1 MSLIKFL
8 DLKTLGDERGHLVV
22 LENNKNVP
30 FEVKRVYYLTD
41 TQPGVPRGFHAHKD
55 LLQVA
60 VCVSGKCLMKLDDG
74 VRKEEVWLDTPDK
87 AILIDKMVWHEM
99 HDFSQNCVL
108 LVLASDFY
116 DEADYVRDYSRFLE
130 MVEHA

>member
-1 MSLIKFL
+1 MSLITFL

-22 LENNKNVP
+22 LESNRDVP

-41 TQPGVPRGFHAHKD
+41 TQPGVPRGFHAHKQ

-74 VRKEEVWLDTPDK
+74 ILKEEVWLDTPNK
-87 AILIDKMVWHEM
+87 AILIDKMIWHEM
-99 HDFSQNCVL
+99 HEFSHGCVL

-130 MVEHA
+130 MIGHA